1 MGQSGERSYREIN
14 PAMEMTVIKRNPLG
28 QETWRYHGRVVARSA
43 DQVILEAYFDRDDL
57 NLHGL
62 VLGRGDRFLE
72 TWYTNRWYNI
82 FEIHARED
90 DSLRGWYCNIG
101 RPAEI
106 EQAIISY
113 IDLCLDLVIFP
124 DGRQVILDEAEFDAL
139 DISPTERQQARLA
152 LTELQTQFTQLDQ
165 GKP

>member
-1 MGQSGERSYREIN
+1 MGQSGERPYREIN
-14 PAMEMTVIKRNPLG
+14 PAMEMTVIKKNPQG
-28 QETWRYHGRVVARSA
+28 QETWRYHGRVVACSA

-62 VLGRGDRFLE
+62 VLGKGDRFLE

-82 FEIHARED
+82 FEIHSRED

-106 EQAIISY
+106 EQEMISY
-113 IDLCLDLVIFP
+113 IDLCLDLLIFP
-124 DGRQVILDEAEFDAL
+124 DGRQVILDEAEFAAL

-152 LTELQTQFTQLDQ
+152 LTELQTHFAQLNQ

>member
-1 MGQSGERSYREIN
+1 MGQSGERPYRKIN
-14 PAMEMTVIKRNPLG
+14 LAMEMTVIKKNPQG
-28 QETWRYHGRVVARSA
+28 YETWRYHGRVVTRSA

-101 RPAEI
+101 RPAEV
-106 EQAIISY
+106 EQEMISY
-113 IDLCLDLVIFP
+113 IDLCLDLLIFP

-139 DISPTERQQARLA
+139 EISPTDRKQARLA
-152 LTELQTQFTQLDQ
+152 LTELQTHFTQLNP
-165 GKP
+165 GRP